1 MLKGAVMATQA
12 NTLDQSKSSH
22 SFLSIFTPCTAE
34 QRQKNFESYWEFSQ
48 QHAGKIYEEDRD
60 LEHKRNKRQQFETNQ
75 VRSRKPLPD
84 LNAFFRN
91 NVELVDDPE
100 TLDQKTLLMT
110 CIYKFARHE
119 LNGIKGAWDTV
130 PAVDKTTD
138 LKDKISRVHLAEEFC
153 HVRFF
158 TEMLHTFHL
167 ENIEF
172 PPLGPIETKVYE
184 IFPHFPEAL
193 MSPPAFVTEL
203 MGMNF
208 YIQLDEKICEIL
220 DDEPEA
226 RDRLRELLHEIM
238 VDECAHIG
246 QRRNFMGP
254 IGIWFSKVM
263 IKPIFKMFTRDIPEI
278 AILFD
283 VDRLIDDALNFNY
296 STISSRI
303 IERSW
308 VPSYCQ

>member
-1 MLKGAVMATQA
+1 MVTST
-12 NTLDQSKSSH
+12 NSLDQTQSNL
-22 SFLSIFTPCTAE
+22 SFQSIFTPCTAR
-34 QRQKNFESYWEFSQ
+34 QRQQNFESYWEFSQ
-48 QHAGKIYEEDRD
+48 QHAGEIYEDDRD
-60 LEHKRNKRQQFETNQ
+60 LEHKRNKREHFETHQ
-75 VRSRKPLPD
+75 VRSIKPLPD
-84 LNAFFRN
+84 LDAFYRN
-91 NVELVDDPE
+91 NVELVDNPD

-119 LNGIKGAWDTV
+119 LNGIRGAWDTV
-130 PAVDKTTD
+130 PAVDKATLIT
-138 LKDKISRVHLAEEFC
+138 DKISRVHLAEEFC

-220 DDEPEA
+220 ADEPEA

-254 IGIWFSKVM
+254 IGIWFSKVL
-263 IKPIFKMFTRDIPEI
+263 IKPIFNMFTRDIPEI

-283 VDRLIDDALNFNY
+283 VKRLVKDALDFDY
-296 STISSRI
+296 STISPRI

-308 VPSYCQ
+308 IPSYCYCYA

>member
-1 MLKGAVMATQA
+1 MATTTNHTQP
-12 NTLDQSKSSH
+12 H
-22 SFLSIFTPCTAE
+22 SLLSIFTPCTQE
-34 QRQKNFESYWEFSQ
+34 QRQQNFETYWDFSQ
-48 QHAGKIYEEDRD
+48 KHAGKIYEQDRD
-60 LEHKRNKRQQFETNQ
+60 LENKRNKREEFKANP
-75 VRSRKPLPD
+75 VRSKKPLPD
-84 LNAFFRN
+84 LDAFYRN
-91 NVELVDDPE
+91 NVELVDDPK

-130 PAVDKTTD
+130 PAVDKARD
-138 LKDKISRVHLAEEFC
+138 IKDKISRVHLAEEFC
-153 HVRFF
+153 HVRLF

-254 IGIWFSKVM
+254 IGVWFSKVM

-283 VDRLIDDALNFNY
+283 VDRLITDAHAFDY
-296 STISSRI
+296 STISPRI
-303 IERSW
+303 LERSW
-308 VPSYCQ
+308 VPSYCRA

>member
-1 MLKGAVMATQA
+1 MAIQA
-12 NTLDQSKSSH
+12 NTLDQNKPST
-22 SFLSIFTPCTAE
+22 SFLSIFTPCTTE
-34 QRQKNFESYWEFSQ
+34 QRQQNFESYWEFSQ
-48 QHAGKIYEEDRD
+48 QHAGKIYEQDRD
-60 LEHKRNKRQQFETNQ
+60 LEHKRNKRLEFEANQ

-84 LNAFFRN
+84 VNAFYRN
-91 NVELVDDPE
+91 NVELVDKPE
-100 TLDQKTLLMT
+100 SLDQKTLLMT

-130 PAVDKTTD
+130 PAVDESTD
-138 LKDKISRVHLAEEFC
+138 LRDKISRVHLAEEFC

-254 IGIWFSKVM
+254 IGIWFSKAL
-263 IKPIFKMFTRDIPEI
+263 IKPIFNMFTRDIPEI

-283 VDRLIDDALNFNY
+283 LDRLITDAQNFNY
-296 STISSRI
+296 STISPRI

-308 VPSYCQ
+308 IPSYCQ

>member
-1 MLKGAVMATQA
+1 MASQA
-12 NTLDQSKSSH
+12 NTADQSKTN
-22 SFLSIFTPCTAE
+22 SFLSIFTPCTSE
-34 QRQKNFESYWEFSQ
+34 QRQQNFETYWEFSKK
-48 QHAGKIYEEDRD
+48 HAGKIYEDDRD
-60 LEHKRNKRQQFETNQ
+60 LEHKRNKREYFEANP
-75 VRSRKPLPD
+75 VRSKKPLED
-84 LNAFFRN
+84 LDAFFRN
-91 NVELVDDPE
+91 NVKLVDNPE

-138 LKDKISRVHLAEEFC
+138 LKDNISRVHLAEEFC

-208 YIQLDEKICEIL
+208 YIQLDEKISEIL
-220 DDEPEA
+220 VDEPQA
-226 RDRLRELLHEIM
+226 RDRLRELLYEIM

-254 IGIWFSKVM
+254 IGVWFSQAM
-263 IKPIFKMFTRDIPEI
+263 IKPIFKMFTHDIPEI

-283 VDRLIDDALNFNY
+283 VDRLIKDAHEFNY
-296 STISSRI
+296 STISPQI

-308 VPSYCQ
+308 IPSYCQT

>member
-1 MLKGAVMATQA
+1 
-12 NTLDQSKSSH
+12 
-22 SFLSIFTPCTAE
+22 
-34 QRQKNFESYWEFSQ
+34 
-48 QHAGKIYEEDRD
+48 
-60 LEHKRNKRQQFETNQ
+60 
-75 VRSRKPLPD
+75 
-84 LNAFFRN
+84 
-91 NVELVDDPE
+91 
-100 TLDQKTLLMT
+100 MT

-184 IFPHFPEAL
+184 IFPHFHEAL

-263 IKPIFKMFTRDIPEI
+263 IQPIFKMFTRDIPEI

-283 VDRLIDDALNFNY
+283 VDRLIDDAHNFNY
-296 STISSRI
+296 STISQRI
-303 IERSW
+303 LDRSW
-308 VPSYCQ
+308 VPSYCQV

>member
-1 MLKGAVMATQA
+1 MATEA
-12 NTLDQSKSSH
+12 NTINQTGSQTL
-22 SFLSIFTPCTAE
+22 LSIFTPCTKK
-34 QRQKNFESYWEFSQ
+34 QRQDNFVDYWTFSQ
-48 QHAGKIYEEDRD
+48 NHAGKIYEQDRD
-60 LEHKRNKRQQFETNQ
+60 LETKRNKREYFEANP
-75 VRSRKPLPD
+75 VRSKIPLENPD
-84 LNAFFRN
+84 AFFRN
-91 NVELVDDPE
+91 YVKLVDDPQ

-119 LNGIKGAWDTV
+119 LNGIRGAWDTLPEV
-130 PAVDKTTD
+130 ENATVLT
-138 LKDKISRVHLAEEFC
+138 DKISRVHLAEEFC

-167 ENIEF
+167 ENIDF

-184 IFPHFPEAL
+184 IFPHFPEAI

-220 DDEPEA
+220 EGEPEA
-226 RDRLRELLHEIM
+226 RDRLRDLLHEIM

-254 IGIWFSKVM
+254 IGVWFSKVM

-283 VDRLIDDALNFNY
+283 VNRLVRDAHAFNY
-296 STISSRI
+296 STISRKI
-303 IERSW
+303 LDRSW
-308 VPSYCQ
+308 VPSYCQP

>member
-1 MLKGAVMATQA
+1 MATPA
-12 NTLDQSKSSH
+12 NTLDQSKSSP
-22 SFLSIFTPCTAE
+22 SFRSIFTPCTAE
-34 QRQKNFESYWEFSQ
+34 QRQQNFESYWEFSQ

-60 LEHKRNKRQQFETNQ
+60 LENKRNKREQFVTNQ
-75 VRSRKPLPD
+75 VRSRNPLPD
-84 LNAFFRN
+84 LDAFYRN
-91 NVELVDDPE
+91 NVELVDNPE

-130 PAVDKTTD
+130 PAVDKARD
-138 LKDKISRVHLAEEFC
+138 IKDKISRVHLAEEFC
-153 HVRFF
+153 HVRLF

-167 ENIEF
+167 QDIEF
-172 PPLGPIETKVYE
+172 PSLGPIETKVYE

-283 VDRLIDDALNFNY
+283 VDRLIGDAHNFNY
-296 STISSRI
+296 STISQRI
-303 IERSW
+303 IDRSW
-308 VPSYCQ
+308 VPSYCKV